1 MRFAAALSAL
11 CALLVLAAC
20 ASPSP
25 EVRSAKWEDNA
36 ALITGPATE
45 Y

>member
-1 MRFAAALSAL
+1 MRLAAALSAL
-11 CALLVLAAC
+11 LFVSAC